1 MTREY
6 FECLL
11 AVVSSLFSRFTA
23 RAWDARSFV
32 STTALFFGACR
43 AERGA
48 KMENENEILNILNA
62 EKTRHIESTNYYQRG
77 VGVR

>member
-11 AVVSSLFSRFTA
+11 AVFFFAFYRA
-23 RAWDARSFV
+23 RALGTKARSFV
-32 STTALFFGACR
+32 STTALSFSSKGRLGR

-48 KMENENEILNILNA
+48 KMEILKRNIYF
-62 EKTRHIESTNYYQRG
+62 ERRKDTF
-77 VGVR
+77 